1 LRDPEGALRAL
12 SAIET
17 RVIALTKK
25 FAAGMPA
32 QGSPAPNG
40 CENAPADPRISQLV
54 QREYPSVWRFLRR
67 LGVPSGEVDDAAQ
80 RVFARV
86 LAQADRIQV
95 GSERAYL
102 MRAAFR
108 AALEQQR
115 AKKRWLSRTSA
126 LEVDE
131 TSSAWPEPDQSLA
144 QREDLRLLDNALAQ
158 LPPDLRA
165 VFTLSELEELSFS
178 EIALALSLPRGTVA
192 SRVRRAKERFAHAV
206 RRLKSGGI
214 R

>member
-1 LRDPEGALRAL
+1 M
-12 SAIET
+12 
-17 RVIALTKK
+17 IALTKK
-25 FAAGMPA
+25 LAGA
-32 QGSPAPNG
+32 LADDESTAPSG
-40 CENAPADPRISQLV
+40 PSAAPAAEGRVNQLV
-54 QREYPSVWRFLRR
+54 EREYPAVWRFLRR
-67 LGVPSGEVDDAAQ
+67 LGVPGAEVDDAAQ

-86 LAQADRIQV
+86 LAQASSIQQ

-115 AKKRWLSRTSA
+115 AKKRWLSRSSA
-126 LEVDE
+126 LDVDE
-131 TSSAWPEPDQSLA
+131 TSSAWPGPDQSLA
-144 QREDLRLLDNALAQ
+144 QREDLRLLDRALAQ
-158 LPPDLRA
+158 LSPDLRA

-192 SRVRRAKERFAHAV
+192 SRVRRAKERFTQAV
-206 RRLKSGGI
+206 RRLQSKGM